1 VEVTRVLLDTSAYSF
16 LVRGHAG
23 VLEIL
28 RSAEA
33 VFVSP
38 VVVGEVLCGARTT
51 GRPQKYEGDL
61 AGFLASPRTT
71 VLGIDADTA
80 RCYAAIVSRLRKV
93 GEPIPANDAWIAA
106 SAMQH
111 GLPILTSDAH
121 FKRIPQVMVEMF
133 SPR

>member
-16 LVRGHAG
+16 LIRGHAG

-28 RSAEA
+28 RASEA
-33 VFVSP
+33 VFVTP
-38 VVVGEVLCGARTT
+38 VVIGEVLCGARST
-51 GRPQKYEGDL
+51 GTPGKYEEDL

-80 RCYAAIVSRLRKV
+80 RCYAAIVSGLRKV
-93 GEPIPANDAWIAA
+93 GQPIPVNDAWIAA

-121 FKRIPQVMVEMF
+121 FKRIPQIMVETF